1 MGVAADDAGHAGGD
15 GVDVQVVD
23 GVHEIEEAAA
33 KVDGFGWGQRGAGA
47 AGVNVAADGC
57 DGGDRAQDFENLR
70 IAENTA
76 LTSDVKRNTDLLNEI
91 HLHVSNIGRK
101 IGADMGAFPP
111 APPPAPDS

>member
-1 MGVAADDAGHAGGD
+1 MSACLTTPPTFD
-15 GVDVQVVD
+15 QPLL
-23 GVHEIEEAAA
+23 IAA
-33 KVDGFGWGQRGAGA
+33 KR
-47 AGVNVAADGC
+47 ADAISSEIALHTEHNT
-57 DGGDRAQDFENLR
+57 DDIKLL

-111 APPPAPDS
+111 DPPPAPAS